1 MCTKD
6 LPILGSPNAQNA
18 KSSVPVYFLATFSH
32 FSDPRYLIDDH
43 ALRGEPKWRKSALL
57 AQKCIFAPPGHPGG
71 RIFLDQ
77 VHYLW
82 PRAPLGPILAKRC
95 TFRTLGSP
103 GARAFPKPAP
113 GPRCRGWPSA
123 PGGPGLRPFPKC
135 ALCPGRA
142 RGGGRSLNAR
152 SAPGGR
158 GAEAVP

>member
-1 MCTKD
+1 MHTCTKD
-6 LPILGSPNAQNA
+6 LPILGSQNTQNA
-18 KSSVPVYFLATFSH
+18 KMCDVFKNFATFSH
-32 FSDPRYLIDDH
+32 FSDSKYLIDDY

-57 AQKCIFAPPGHPGG
+57 VQKCTFGPSWLPGG
-71 RIFLDQ
+71 RRFLDQ

-82 PRAPLGPILAKRC
+82 PRAPLGPILAQKC
-95 TFRTLGSP
+95 TFALP
-103 GARAFPKPAP
+103 GPQPFPKPAP
-113 GPRCRGWPSA
+113 GPPDRGWPSA